1 MKMRNSGIEWIREIP
16 QKWNTLKLGLIFLEH
31 YNKNKCNQENN
42 LLSLSYGN
50 IIRKNISNMEGL
62 IPANFLSYNIIEAGD
77 IVLRLTDLQN
87 DHKSLRVGLVK
98 EKGII
103 TSAYIT
109 LRLKQNYEPQYFYY
123 LLYSYDVMKIFYNMG
138 NGVRQNLNFD
148 ELSELPLIVPTKK
161 EQEQIADFLLK
172 KCKNI
177 NHLIYK
183 QRTLITK
190 LQEYKQSLITQAV
203 SKGLDPNVEMKDSG
217 IEWIGKSPLSWQIVK
232 LKYIA
237 LLNNIKC
244 NNRTY
249 QYVGLENIES
259 KSGRLIGELSF
270 TPEGDS
276 LLVKKDQIIFGK
288 LRPYLAKCYL
298 ANKTYSCSTE
308 FMVFTPFKVSPQFL
322 KYMLLNS
329 AVINEFKRVSY
340 GAKMPRIDPDYVMNM
355 KFILPYSM
363 QEQIKITKYLDDK
376 CGQIDKLITQKQN
389 FISMLDEHKKSLIY
403 EYVTGKKTVGE
414 N

>member
-1 MKMRNSGIEWIREIP
+1 MKMKDSGIYWAGKIP
-16 QKWNTLKLGLIFLEH
+16 ATWKVINNKYVMIKVKDIQPH
-31 YNKNKCNQENN
+31 YNNETI
-42 LLSLSYGN
+42 LSLSMDGVIKRDFSKGGKFPKSFDGYQKLYKGN
-50 IIRKNISNMEGL
+50 LLLCLFDIDVTPRCVGIINDNGLTSPAYSQFVLNNGYYLNYYYYLYLLLDFSKELVHFSKNLRYSLTEDQLGDFKVIVPPYEKQKLISEFLDKALARIDNLILKTKKSISN
-62 IPANFLSYNIIEAGD
+62 
-77 IVLRLTDLQN
+77 LQ
-87 DHKSLRVGLVK
+87 DYK
-98 EKGII
+98 ESII
-103 TSAYIT
+103 TQT
-109 LRLKQNYEPQYFYY
+109 
-123 LLYSYDVMKIFYNMG
+123 V
-138 NGVRQNLNFD
+138 
-148 ELSELPLIVPTKK
+148 T
-161 EQEQIADFLLK
+161 
-172 KCKNI
+172 
-177 NHLIYK
+177 
-183 QRTLITK
+183 
-190 LQEYKQSLITQAV
+190 
-203 SKGLDPNVEMKDSG
+203 KGLDPDAEMKDSG

-288 LRPYLAKCYL
+288 LRTYLAKCYL

-308 FMVFTPFKVSPQFL
+308 FMVFTPFKVSPKFL

-340 GAKMPRIDPDYVMNM
+340 GAKMPRIDPDYVMYM

-376 CGQIDKLITQKQN
+376 CGQIDKLITKKQN
-389 FISMLDEHKKSLIY
+389 FISMLDEYKKSLIY

>member
-1 MKMRNSGIEWIREIP
+1 MKMKDSGIYWAGKIP
-16 QKWNTLKLGLIFLEH
+16 ATWKVINNKYVMIKVKDIQPH
-31 YNKNKCNQENN
+31 YNNETI
-42 LLSLSYGN
+42 LSLSMDGVIKRDFSKGGKFPKSFDGYQKLYKGN
-50 IIRKNISNMEGL
+50 LLLCLFDIDVTPRCVGIINDNGLTSPAYSQFVLNNGYYLNYYYYLYLLLDFSKELVHFSKNLRYSLTEDQLGDFKVIVPPYEKQKLISEFLDKALARIDNLILKTKKSISN
-62 IPANFLSYNIIEAGD
+62 
-77 IVLRLTDLQN
+77 LQ
-87 DHKSLRVGLVK
+87 DYK
-98 EKGII
+98 ESII
-103 TSAYIT
+103 TQT
-109 LRLKQNYEPQYFYY
+109 
-123 LLYSYDVMKIFYNMG
+123 V
-138 NGVRQNLNFD
+138 
-148 ELSELPLIVPTKK
+148 T
-161 EQEQIADFLLK
+161 
-172 KCKNI
+172 
-177 NHLIYK
+177 
-183 QRTLITK
+183 
-190 LQEYKQSLITQAV
+190 
-203 SKGLDPNVEMKDSG
+203 KGLDPDAEMKDSG

-308 FMVFTPFKVSPQFL
+308 FMVFTPFKVSPKFL

-340 GAKMPRIDPDYVMNM
+340 GAKMPRIDPDYVMYM

-376 CGQIDKLITQKQN
+376 CGQIDKLITKKQN
-389 FISMLDEHKKSLIY
+389 FISMLDEYKKSLIY